1 MANRIRGT
9 NQSLETKLRLEPHR
23 THRSQRR
30 PNLVRTRRLRT
41 QPRKDQH
48 PGRMTWARTA
58 PAPQKPAATAARPYR
73 PTLFQILLAN
83 PNPLSS
89 DPFGATDI
97 EGLTANH
104 RVHGTIELGLGLADD
119 VLTRSPRRDMRQKQL
134 AYARLCRNHAGLR
147 ARQMQSGRTIR
158 RVCPGG
164 LAEEDVCVASQ
175 LD

>member
-30 PNLVRTRRLRT
+30 PSLVRTRRLRT

-134 AYARLCRNHAGLR
+134 AYARLRREPARLADHRCRCR
-147 ARQMQSGRTIR
+147 RCRRKRRRWGR
-158 RVCPGG
+158 
-164 LAEEDVCVASQ
+164 
-175 LD
+175 